1 MKDRE
6 FPNGFVRILFQ
17 CNRILGH
24 IEAIL
29 SMIILW
35 ALIAV
40 VVVFISCRFIFYVST
55 PWADELARYFLI
67 ALGWFGASYAASVG
81 DHLEID
87 LIGSIVNKHSKNPEK
102 ILAVID
108 RFAQVLVLGFL
119 LFFTYIYAQFVSKI
133 GTMGKMATAIP
144 ISMTLPMSLVTIGC
158 VLLILHTLCKI
169 LLPYE
174 FWNDV
179 EAEAKQT
186 AEKGEES

>member
-6 FPNGFVRILFQ
+6 FPNGFVRILFN

-24 IEAIL
+24 IESIL

-35 ALIAV
+35 ALIIV
-40 VVVFISCRFIFYVST
+40 VVVFISCRFIFYIST

-67 ALGWFGASYAASVG
+67 ALGWFGASYASSVG

-87 LIGSIVNKHSKNPEK
+87 LVGSIVNKHSKNPQK

-108 RFAQVLVLGFL
+108 RFAQVLVLAFL
-119 LFFTYIYAQFVSKI
+119 IFFTYIYTQFVSKI

-144 ISMTLPMSLVTIGC
+144 IPMTLPMSLVTIGC
-158 VLLILHTLCKI
+158 VLLILHTFCKI

-174 FWNDV
+174 FWNDTDV
-179 EAEAKQT
+179 EEKKP
-186 AEKGEES
+186 AEKGEKS